1 VSHEALVEIRGGK
14 ATGRTAADAEV
25 LAELEGGTYRAV
37 LTQPKGRSLSQLNL
51 FWKVCEMLAE
61 NYPGD
66 LHKDEVAHIL
76 KIETGHSRAMRLQDG
91 TYVRLP
97 RSIAFNAMSPE
108 AFSAWLDRAFDAAA
122 QKFGPALADAVR
134 GELDSIIHPIARA
147 A

>member
-14 ATGRTAADAEV
+14 ATGRTAADAEL

-37 LTQPKGRSLSQLNL
+37 LTQPKSRSLSQLNL

-66 LHKDEVAHIL
+66 LSKDEVAHVL
-76 KIETGHSRAMRLQDG
+76 KIETGHCRAVRLDDG
-91 TYVRLP
+91 TFARFAK
-97 RSIAFNAMSPE
+97 SIAFNAMSPD
-108 AFSAWLDRAFDAAA
+108 AFSAWLDRAFDVAA
-122 QKFGPALADAVR
+122 QKFGPALSDAVR
-134 GELDSIIHPIARA
+134 GELDRMMHPQARA